1 MPTTYPPPT
10 SFTLHRH
17 LFALAWA
24 DARVTGDAE
33 RKSVTFRLRA
43 KALDCIHPL
52 KVCLGALVYEPP
64 QGGKQGMGKRKVFR
78 KGLLSG
84 GEYFFWCA

>member
-1 MPTTYPPPT
+1 M
-10 SFTLHRH
+10 HRR

-24 DARVTGDAE
+24 DARVTGDAGE
-33 RKSVTFRLRA
+33 KAVTFRPEA
-43 KALDCIHPL
+43 KALDYIHPL
-52 KVCLGALVYEPP
+52 QARLGALAYRPP
-64 QGGKQGMGKRKVFR
+64 QGGKKGMERKRKVFR

>member
-1 MPTTYPPPT
+1 MN
-10 SFTLHRH
+10 RH

-33 RKSVTFRLRA
+33 EKAVSFRLEA
-43 KALDCIHPL
+43 KAIDCIDPRKGL
-52 KVCLGALVYEPP
+52 IRCVRVCAPSRGQE
-64 QGGKQGMGKRKVFR
+64 GEGKRKVFR